1 MRRMLA
7 ETEVEKLDSIKPSEM
22 QKLAAM
28 QDPKEATAGMVLTAV
43 AGGKAEYKAPSGGD
57 QYAIKYKL
65 SSGEERGTI
74 RTNVYESYESVD
86 GAYLSIRD
94 VYPTSSVKR
103 VLGIIS
109 PNFAY
114 LKINGV
120 AYPSTEF
127 AYKYGDNNLTVYIPK
142 EFCSRVGITDN
153 MECYYKWEPALL
165 CVLN

>member
-1 MRRMLA
+1 MI
-7 ETEVEKLDSIKPSEM
+7 TEKDVDKLDSIKPSEIE
-22 QKLAAM
+22 KLGAM

-65 SSGEERGTI
+65 PNGEERGTI
-74 RTNVYESYESVD
+74 RTDVYGSYESVD

-127 AYKYGDNNLTVYIPK
+127 AYKYGDNNLTVHIPK